1 MGKKKFSLLTIFD
14 NPVAFLSVIYPYFL
28 ALIVAFG
35 LFYIRST
42 NYALQNNI
50 PVALP
55 DTTFQNKELALS
67 EPRITSAVDLN
78 TISKPTPEMI
88 SKGKDLFQNTCASCH
103 GNEGKGDGVAGASLN
118 PKPRNFHEL
127 NGWKNGRKF
136 SDMFLTLMKGV
147 PNSGMT
153 AYDFMPVEDRIAILQ
168 YIRSFITDPPAISDE
183 EISKLDADY
192 HLSQGTQVP
201 GQIPIAASINLISQ
215 EKQAKLK
222 NAENLVVM
230 NINTTQSSSVVLFNQ
245 VTNDKTRAI
254 ATLLNSVDWKES
266 ETDFMR
272 VISEN
277 LYLNGFN
284 GKILELSNDKV
295 HQLYEFLKSQ
305 I

>member
-1 MGKKKFSLLTIFD
+1 MGNKKFSLLTIFD

-230 NINTTQSSSVVLFNQ
+230 NINTNQSSSVVLFNQ